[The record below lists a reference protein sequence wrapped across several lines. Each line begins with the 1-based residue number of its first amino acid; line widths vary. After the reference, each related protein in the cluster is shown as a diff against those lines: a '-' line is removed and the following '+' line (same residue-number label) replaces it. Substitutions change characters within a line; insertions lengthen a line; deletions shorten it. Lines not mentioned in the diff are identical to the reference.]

1 MKRIKRE
8 IWVVT
13 SWDEFDD
20 PIIVKIC
27 ATYELAMKYCD
38 RLCKNKE
45 KGASVRKMEMIDNKK
60 KKNGIR
66 KMENNQLKTKPR
78 NSPLRQTP
86 GQSFNRNRN
95 R

>member
-38 RLCKNKE
+38 RWCKNKE
-45 KGASVRKMEMIDNKK
+45 RGARVRKMEMIDV
-60 KKNGIR
+60 
-66 KMENNQLKTKPR
+66 EE
-78 NSPLRQTP
+78 
-86 GQSFNRNRN
+86 
-95 R
+95 